1 MSSVRKTL
9 VAFVFSAFLI
19 VLTFANHSISEGEIA
34 SGHPEATHEASAS
47 HDKPAKYDPGKMI
60 MDHVT
65 DAHDWH
71 LFGEGHEAVSISL
84 PVILYVK
91 SKGLITFISSNF
103 QHGHAAYDGFIL
115 NEKGSIVWEDKANTE
130 AIYDFSITM
139 VIEKS

>member
-1 MSSVRKTL
+1 MPDFITLFNMSSVRKTL

-103 QHGHAAYDGFIL
+103 QHGHAA
-115 NEKGSIVWEDKANTE
+115 
-130 AIYDFSITM
+130 
-139 VIEKS
+139 